1 MPENTDHVG
10 SSANSPQPA
19 LPDPHDLDE
28 VRRAIGQLDA
38 VRQEFCTWL
47 RSAPTQYL
55 TRRPGPK
62 RWSALEHV
70 RHLVTAEETYID
82 LWITRNRRPL
92 SEVGLP
98 PSFLKD
104 RPAYRHIG
112 RSSCDDLE
120 QVLAAWA
127 DAHARTHEFLAG
139 ATAADLKRDTS
150 DADLGQGTV
159 GNVLKTLVD
168 HDLDHMK
175 KSRQAVATSIGVD
188 T

>member
-1 MPENTDHVG
+1 MPDTNEHG
-10 SSANSPQPA
+10 SSANSPQPS
-19 LPDPHDLDE
+19 LSDPHDLSD
-28 VRRAIGQLDA
+28 VRRAIDQLDA
-38 VRQEFCTWL
+38 VRQEVCNWL
-47 RSAPTQYL
+47 RSVPKRHL

-70 RHLVTAEETYID
+70 RHLLTAEETYID

-104 RPAYRHIG
+104 RSAYRHVG
-112 RSSCDDLE
+112 RSPCEDLE
-120 QVLAAWA
+120 RVLAAWA
-127 DAHARTHEFLAG
+127 EAHTRTHEFLAG
-139 ATAADLKRDTS
+139 ATAADLRRDTS

-168 HDLDHMK
+168 HDLDHIEK
-175 KSRQAVATSIGVD
+175 ARQAVAAAVGVD